1 MTPERFRCR
10 RGREHSEMG
19 DGWTSLSLVTA
30 IVLPPLGYTLVFAS
44 GYGGNSTGGSEIVWR
59 IGGLVVYAAF
69 LVLLF
74 AALVHVVSLVVTA
87 KRRRRPP
94 TPTR

>member
-1 MTPERFRCR
+1 LGESTVRWVSR
-10 RGREHSEMG
+10 
-19 DGWTSLSLVTA
+19 WTSLSLVTA
-30 IVLPPLGYTLVFAS
+30 VVLLPLGYTLVFAS

-94 TPTR
+94 APAR